1 MGIIQKY
8 LIYVLVAALVIIG
21 GLYLWQRITVVK
33 QKAEINTLT
42 VTKAELEGQ
51 IADAKANVAAA
62 KKSQKEQQKIANDA
76 AILLAKVGNINPT
89 KCLEA
94 KDEKTISDITYFFNS
109 RGLLIA
115 DSDPK
120 AGGEVLPAAG
130 KADADRPDPLAPIRN
145 GGLLTGLE
153 ASASKAGPGW
163 TTRQIVEN
171 YLTVIDYTLKLE
183 KTVSCY
189 ELP

>member
-1 MGIIQKY
+1 MLGIKNY
-8 LIYVLVAALVIIG
+8 LIYALITAFVIVG
-21 GLYLWQRITVVK
+21 GLYLWQRSTVIK
-33 QKAEINTLT
+33 QKAEINALT

-51 IADAKANVAAA
+51 VADAKANIAAA

-76 AILLAKVGNINPT
+76 ATLLAKVGNINPT

-109 RGLLIA
+109 RGLLTV
-115 DSDPK
+115 DSNTK
-120 AGGEVLPAAG
+120 TGGEVLPTAG
-130 KADADRPDPLAPIRN
+130 KTDTDGSAP
-145 GGLLTGLE
+145 LE
-153 ASASKAGPGW
+153 AFTSKAGPGW

-171 YLTVIDYTLKLE
+171 YLRVIDYSLKLE

-189 ELP
+189 ETGN